1 MPINDMDYHYVKWAN
16 PAEIVKVDPFK
27 GTSETVFT
35 GTFKQINAGHDM
47 RGGSSVVKWRNYR
60 LCIIHEVDFW
70 ENENNN
76 KDGIYNHRIIAYDEN
91 WNIVKYSDVFKFM
104 TGRIEFVCG
113 AAVLDNDL
121 VITYGFHDNAAF
133 ALRIPENVLE
143 ELLNG

>member
-1 MPINDMDYHYVKWAN
+1 
-16 PAEIVKVDPFK
+16 
-27 GTSETVFT
+27 
-35 GTFKQINAGHDM
+35 M
-47 RGGSSVVKWRNYR
+47 RGGSSVIKWRNYR
-60 LCIIHEVDFW
+60 LCVIHEVDFW
-70 ENENNN
+70 QNENDN